1 MKIAVIDSGIHSGHP
16 HVGAVAGAVHFTN
29 DGVGDDPV
37 DRLGHGT
44 AVAGAIREKV
54 PGAELFS
61 VKVFDR
67 RLTAGIGTLLRA
79 LEWCREHRMD
89 VVNLSLGT
97 ANPEHR
103 APLVEALRDNAVVV
117 SAAQMLPGSLAGVVG
132 VDADESCPRDRFR
145 YRDGLFLA
153 SPYPRPIPGVP
164 PERNLHGVSFAVA
177 NMTGFVAL
185 ALASSSREEL
195 WTTLRRRAESF
206 E

>member
-1 MKIAVIDSGIHSGHP
+1 
-16 HVGAVAGAVHFTN
+16 
-29 DGVGDDPV
+29 V

-67 RLTAGIGTLLRA
+67 RLTAGIGALLRA

-103 APLVEALRDNAVVV
+103 APLIEALRGNLLVV

-132 VDADESCPRDRFR
+132 VDAEESCPRDRFR
-145 YRDGLFLA
+145 HRDGLFLA

-195 WTTLRRRAESF
+195 WSTLRRQAESF

>member
-67 RLTAGIGTLLRA
+67 RLTAGIGALLRA

-103 APLVEALRDNAVVV
+103 APLIEALRGNLLVV

-132 VDADESCPRDRFR
+132 VDAEESCPRDRFR
-145 YRDGLFLA
+145 HRDGLFLA

-195 WTTLRRRAESF
+195 WSTLRRQAESF